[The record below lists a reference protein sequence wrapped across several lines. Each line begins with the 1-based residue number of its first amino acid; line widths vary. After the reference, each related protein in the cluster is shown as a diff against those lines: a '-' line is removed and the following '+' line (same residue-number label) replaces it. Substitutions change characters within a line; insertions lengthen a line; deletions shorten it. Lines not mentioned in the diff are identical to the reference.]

1 MVNMSLTHDGHCLEA
16 PVRVGGKAGN
26 GLPVVHAP
34 AVFVGEIAADLP
46 PGQRGRRAHV
56 CVTGRVV
63 VNVVHAKQ
71 KRVDGLPG
79 EGQRCNLEN
88 GRGFYGVA
96 RLSELDALH

>member
-1 MVNMSLTHDGHCLEA
+1 MPLPHDGHRLKA
-16 PVRVGGKAGN
+16 SVRVRRKAGD

-63 VNVVHAKQ
+63 VNVVHAEQ

-79 EGQRCNLEN
+79 EGQRCNLED
-88 GRGFYGVA
+88 GRGFHGAA

>member
-1 MVNMSLTHDGHCLEA
+1 MVNMPLTHDGDRLKA
-16 PVRVGGKAGN
+16 SVRVRGKAGN

-46 PGQRGRRAHV
+46 PGQRGRRAHERIS
-56 CVTGRVV
+56 GRVV
-63 VNVVHAKQ
+63 INVVHAKQ

-88 GRGFYGVA
+88 GRGFHGVA